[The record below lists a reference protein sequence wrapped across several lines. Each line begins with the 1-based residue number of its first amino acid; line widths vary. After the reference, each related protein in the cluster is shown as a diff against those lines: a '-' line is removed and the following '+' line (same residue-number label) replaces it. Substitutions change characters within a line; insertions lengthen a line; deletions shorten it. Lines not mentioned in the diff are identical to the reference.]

1 MEVDFFDNLKW
12 ARDPDILQCIGKEIL
27 YYSNKIIKINHFNI
41 SQDRCLVLTEESL
54 YNFQK
59 KKLKRKIEYNKIRGI
74 TYSKISPELFVI
86 HGNELEYDYY
96 FQSSER
102 NTIIK
107 LIAKLFED
115 QVGKSIKICEVNEK
129 NLKNYVTGK
138 KEKKKDINYS
148 KMDETKLIDIK
159 QFLTNN
165 KFIENKKSR
174 TSSSI
179 SVANEEKKIEDEN
192 PVLIKTNMIFCNE
205 QNLEKATLENFK
217 IIKILSRGVYCKIFL
232 VKNNETNK
240 YYVMKSLKKIYL
252 EEKND
257 INVLILKKQ
266 KIQNLK
272 NNFLMGCVACFQTD
286 ERIYF
291 ILNLIEGESF
301 SDYLYTKKTTEEK
314 QIKFFMAI
322 IGLTLDYFHK
332 NGITFRNLN
341 PNDIIIE
348 KDGYLKISDIKLNS
362 LFKIKKINLI
372 SKNITEYTPPEE
384 FGGKKMEKDADWWIY
399 GIILY
404 ELFYGIPPFFSEDEK
419 KLKEL
424 IEKSELRFPK
434 EPKINKS
441 AIDLIFQ
448 LLNKNPDKRL
458 GHNKDFDDIK
468 NHEFFSG
475 FNFNDIINKKIKSNY
490 LPQIGNIITDKE
502 KKFIIPYEDAINSKI
517 LNL

>member
-1 MEVDFFDNLKW
+1 MEVEFFDNLKW
-12 ARDPDILQCIGKEIL
+12 ARDPDILQYIGKEIL

-41 SQDRCLVLTEESL
+41 SQDRFLVLTEESL

-74 TYSKISPELFVI
+74 TYTKTSPELFVI

-96 FQSSER
+96 FQSPER
-102 NTIIK
+102 NIIIK

-115 QVGKSIKICEVNEK
+115 QVRKSIKICEVTDK

-138 KEKKKDINYS
+138 KEKKKDINNS

-159 QFLTNN
+159 QFLLNN
-165 KFIENKKSR
+165 KFLEIKKSR
-174 TSSSI
+174 TPSSI
-179 SVANEEKKIEDEN
+179 SANNEEKKIDDEN
-192 PVLIKTNMIFCNE
+192 PILIRTSMIFFQE
-205 QNLEKATLENFK
+205 ENLEKATLETFK
-217 IIKILSRGVYCKIFL
+217 IIKILSRGEYGKIFL
-232 VKNNETNK
+232 VKNNDTNK
-240 YYVMKSLKKIYL
+240 YYVMKSIKKIYL
-252 EEKND
+252 EEKNEVND
-257 INVLILKKQ
+257 IILKKW

-272 NNFLMGCVACFQTD
+272 NIFLMGCVASFQTD

-301 SDYLYTKKTTEEK
+301 SDYLSTRKTTEEK

-332 NGITFRNLN
+332 NGISFRNLH

-348 KDGYLKISDIKLNS
+348 KDGYLKISNIKLNS
-362 LFKIKKINLI
+362 LFKIKQNNLI
-372 SKNITEYTPPEE
+372 LKNAEWSSPEE
-384 FGGKKMEKDADWWIY
+384 LEGKKVDKEADWWIY

-441 AIDLIFQ
+441 AIDLMIL
-448 LLNKNPDKRL
+448 LLNKNPEKRL

-475 FNFNDIINKKIKSNY
+475 FNFNDISNKKIKSNY
-490 LPQIGNIITDKE
+490 LPQIGNVITDKE
-502 KKFIIPYEDAINSKI
+502 KKIIIPYEDAVNSKI
-517 LNL
+517 INL